1 MPPVRKTPLL
11 GQFYIKTIILPRQAR
26 DKHRES
32 TQKRTVLSQAT
43 GANLRDSGRRSSR
56 AISRRSSRCVQCPVS
71 AHPPAASSVRCC
83 VATHP
88 ARGARAGL
96 RRCSCS
102 SSAAGGGCSSS
113 LAGSLRRTAAA
124 SPRLCYWLADCPFIH
139 AHARASPA
147 AHLLVS
153 VLSAFPVCVVPPPPP
168 LPPPLPLC
176 FIAAV
181 FCRWNFA
188 AHREDRPE

>member
-11 GQFYIKTIILPRQAR
+11 SHFYDKTPIILPRQAR

-32 TQKRTVLSQAT
+32 TQNRGRVVAGDGSESERFREAIKSGDLATVESVRAVPRVSPSTLVVVCAVLRGDAPGARCEGRTTTLLQAAAAAALLPALCGAPRLLRRGCAT
-43 GANLRDSGRRSSR
+43 GWQIAPSY
-56 AISRRSSRCVQCPVS
+56 
-71 AHPPAASSVRCC
+71 
-83 VATHP
+83 T
-88 ARGARAGL
+88 
-96 RRCSCS
+96 
-102 SSAAGGGCSSS
+102 
-113 LAGSLRRTAAA
+113 
-124 SPRLCYWLADCPFIH
+124 
-139 AHARASPA
+139 HARASPA

-188 AHREDRPE
+188 ADREDRPE